1 MTYVNPIPE
10 LDGNNYGKWYQKL
23 EIALAMANIDLVV
36 TTPAPQEPEK
46 PVINIEAYTS
56 CFSEFL
62 VHYDIVIS
70 DQSYYC
76 NIIILSRILYALF
89 LFLPNGD

>member
-1 MTYVNPIPE
+1 MTYVNDILE

-46 PVINIEAYTS
+46 PVINIEAYRI

-70 DQSYYC
+70 DQS
-76 NIIILSRILYALF
+76 
-89 LFLPNGD
+89 